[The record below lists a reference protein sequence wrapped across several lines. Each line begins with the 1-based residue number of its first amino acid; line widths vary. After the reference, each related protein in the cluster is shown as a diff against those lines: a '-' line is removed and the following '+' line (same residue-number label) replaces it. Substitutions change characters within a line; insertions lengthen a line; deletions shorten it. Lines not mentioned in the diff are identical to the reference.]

1 MAENRS
7 LHMTTGRRGG
17 FLLAG
22 GVGAGWMDDR
32 GFRIREGGEGAAG
45 GYDVDHKVT

>member
-1 MAENRS
+1 MAENRP
-7 LHMTTGRRGG
+7 LHVATGRRGG

-22 GVGAGWMDDR
+22 GVGAGWMDH
-32 GFRIREGGEGAAG
+32 RIREGGEGAAC